1 MSNESYVSTASLI
14 VSVIESF
21 TSSSDVESSVVISAS
36 KLAVALSVDLLFLLE
51 VDVSLNEVTFM
62 IFKLPLALS
71 TNQKK
76 LL

>member
-1 MSNESYVSTASLI
+1 MSTASLI

-62 IFKLPLALS
+62 IFKLPLVLS
-71 TNQKK
+71 TNQIKR
-76 LL
+76 LSI